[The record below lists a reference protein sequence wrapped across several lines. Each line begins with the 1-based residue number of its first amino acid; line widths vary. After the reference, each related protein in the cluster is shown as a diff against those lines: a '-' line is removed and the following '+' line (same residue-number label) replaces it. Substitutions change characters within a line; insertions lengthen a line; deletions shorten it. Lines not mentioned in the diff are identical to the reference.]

1 MTVAIYSA
9 LYGGYDTVKELPDM
23 GVPAYLFT
31 DQAELNAPGWTVVHR
46 PHHIVTRRGPVD
58 LLAPMLAHKYW
69 KCHPGK
75 AISQA
80 QGDDMGASPYL
91 TRQFETLD
99 REFVSIWLDASI
111 TPEPGFVD
119 KALAALGDDDWAMV
133 PHPWRTC
140 IYTEADYS
148 AGLHRYAGLADQIR
162 AQAGF
167 YRTIGHPDNWGL
179 FATGVNARRHTALTI
194 EVGEQWW
201 QDIINHTHQDQI
213 SLPVLARIYSD
224 DARLQRHRLR
234 WNTNIGWT
242 EGWQLCPHLK

>member
-1 MTVAIYSA
+1 MPCLACCWPIPEGGPKISA
-9 LYGGYDTVKELPDM
+9 AF
-23 GVPAYLFT
+23 VPT
-31 DQAELNAPGWTVVHR
+31 
-46 PHHIVTRRGPVD
+46 
-58 LLAPMLAHKYW
+58 W
-69 KCHPGK
+69 KRTTP
-75 AISQA
+75 I
-80 QGDDMGASPYL
+80 
-91 TRQFETLD
+91 T
-99 REFVSIWLDASI
+99 IWLDASI

-148 AGLHRYAGLADQIR
+148 ATLPRYAGLDTRIR
-162 AQAGF
+162 TQAGF
-167 YRTIGHPDNWGL
+167 YRSIGHPDNWGL
-179 FATGVNARRHTALTI
+179 YATGVNARRHTALTI

-234 WNTNIGWT
+234 FNTNIGWT
-242 EGWQLCPHLK
+242 QGWQLCPHLK